1 MQTITQ
7 ADQLPL
13 ALFHR
18 VLTEEDVQRTTKR
31 LNRSAMLGLMP
42 KGLANVIDTCFSD
55 MEIAEQEIAKAQKR
69 HPPKADVIWQS
80 FKYLMPS
87 ELLSPKTETLYRAHC
102 REILDRVAEGQPI
115 QPATYAELVCLF
127 CATSLAAPLNQD
139 GSAAYW
145 HVFKTIFPNAL
156 DDVEYAP
163 RESYPGRT
171 LELIGEMQRKHQ
183 IKRGY

>member
-1 MQTITQ
+1 MHTATQ

-18 VLTEEDVQRTTKR
+18 LLTEEDVKETGSKISRTQ
-31 LNRSAMLGLMP
+31 LLGHMP
-42 KGLANVIDTCFSD
+42 KALGEVISTCFSD
-55 MEIAEQEIAKAQKR
+55 MEIAEQEIARAQKR
-69 HPPKADVIWQS
+69 HPAQADLIWQS
-80 FKYLMPS
+80 FKHLMPS

-102 REILDRVAEGQPI
+102 REILDRVAEGEPI
-115 QPATYAELVCLF
+115 QPATYAELACLF
-127 CATSLAAPLNQD
+127 CATSLTAPLNQD

-145 HVFKTIFPNAL
+145 HVFQTIFPNML
-156 DDVEYAP
+156 DEVGYTP

-171 LELIGEMQRKHQ
+171 LELIEELKRKHQ